1 MMRLRIKSDILI
13 EHRNE
18 SKPNKKQ
25 QQQRKQKQNE
35 RNARRVN
42 RERNLVLKYAWVI
55 MLRKSGYFS
64 R

>member
-1 MMRLRIKSDILI
+1 MRLRIKSDILI

-18 SKPNKKQ
+18 SKPNKNTATAAKT
-25 QQQRKQKQNE
+25 KSEKGK
-35 RNARRVN
+35 AGVKSC
-42 RERNLVLKYAWVI
+42 LKYAWVI